1 MKGSKLFWILAIVY
15 FMIYFS
21 LLRWIWNLYVPFN
34 VITEIIAF
42 LLIILIVIPF
52 SSISATNSIK
62 LLKK

>member
-1 MKGSKLFWILAIVY
+1 MKGSKLFWILSIVY